1 MSACPSCGSA
11 NHPGAQFCAVC
22 GTGLTGDPGPLVQTV
37 PAPTQKPVPWLAYAA
52 GFVALAVGSFF
63 VTRLVTKDDST
74 GTASSPS
81 ATVEATDV
89 PATEPGG
96 STAVAPPTDAAS
108 TTIPDTVPVTTPVT
122 TPETV
127 PVTNPPDPLA
137 QLAATRDADRAA
149 VESFVGFW
157 VPQLSAKREGIEDDG
172 IIYTNADIVN
182 NHNNLV
188 NEFGTLLLF
197 SGDYNYKTTDLWVD
211 IVPIAFTTPDEAL
224 VFCTD
229 RGIDRD
235 NCFAKFI
242 THDPNVSPTTKL
254 QP

>member
-22 GTGLTGDPGPLVQTV
+22 GTGLAGDQAPLVQTV
-37 PAPTQKPVPWLAYAA
+37 ASRAQKPVPWLAYGA

-63 VTRLVTKDDST
+63 VTRLVTKEDST
-74 GTASSPS
+74 GTATSPTE
-81 ATVEATDV
+81 TVAATDV
-89 PATEPGG
+89 PATDPGG
-96 STAVAPPTDAAS
+96 SVLVVPPTDS
-108 TTIPDTVPVTTPVT
+108 TTPVIDTVPATTPVT
-122 TPETV
+122 TPETA
-127 PVTNPPDPLA
+127 PVTTPPDPLA
-137 QLAATRDADRAA
+137 QLAANRDADRPA
-149 VESFVGFW
+149 VESLVGFW

-182 NHNNLV
+182 NHANLV

-211 IVPIAFTTPDEAL
+211 IVPIPFNTPDEAL

-229 RGIDRD
+229 HGIDRD